1 MHRLP
6 SGTVRVFVSPMAAY
20 DAVSL
25 RQLERAVLVPEEQRR
40 SRAILRASSRDAFV
54 AAHALK
60 RLVLGALLGRVPH
73 FSRQAG
79 GKPVVDGNVL
89 HFNISHCDS
98 HVALALCGS
107 APVGVDVE
115 SVPMR
120 VSMPQVMHSALT
132 ATERARVMAESDH
145 ERSFLI
151 HWTAKEAYVKATGEG
166 LSRGFDTLTLGAGA
180 GPLHLLGDQVA
191 AHRLHCRSDRGH
203 VLSVCTLGDTDDAAQ
218 PVRIEAVVCSLRGV
232 ETLRAP

>member
-25 RQLERAVLVPEEQRR
+25 RQLERTVLVPEEQRR
-40 SRAILRASSRDAFV
+40 SRAILRPPSREAFI

-60 RLVLGALLGRVPH
+60 RLVMRALLGHAPS
-73 FSRQAG
+73 FACEAG
-79 GKPVVDGNVL
+79 GKPVLAGHAL

-98 HVALALCGS
+98 HVALALYSS

-120 VSMPQVMHSALT
+120 VSMPQVMQAALT
-132 ATERARVMAESDH
+132 ASERSRVMAESDP

-166 LSRGFDTLTLGAGA
+166 LARGFDTLTLGAGA
-180 GPLHLLGDQVA
+180 GPLHLLGERVA
-191 AHRLHCRSDRGH
+191 AHSLHCRSAREH
-203 VLSVCTLGDTDDAAQ
+203 VLSVCALGGKGDVVQ
-218 PVRIEAVVCSLRGV
+218 EVRIESVICSLRGV
-232 ETLRAP
+232 EVLRSR